1 VHRPNSRQ
9 IVPAN
14 ASIHILTAYEAGI
27 PSSVMRL
34 RMLQAIAKDRLV
46 AHERFLGTRLLVIA
60 RLLLPLAQH
69 LNAGH
74 KDARLRGSAT
84 QAELCY
90 GTLLMRLGRNQ
101 EGLATL
107 QRVDAELARR
117 LPTTDVSL
125 LVAAR

>member
-1 VHRPNSRQ
+1 
-9 IVPAN
+9 
-14 ASIHILTAYEAGI
+14 
-27 PSSVMRL
+27 MRL

-84 QAELCY
+84 QAELRY

-107 QRVDAELARR
+107 QRVDPELARR